1 MSQSIKPPRL
11 LVIGLDGATFDL
23 LEPMAA
29 QGWLPNLSHVLADSA
44 RGVLRSTVP
53 PLTAPA
59 WTSFQTGLRPGS
71 HGVFSFQRRLDA
83 TLEREFVN
91 STAIHGPRLWHW
103 LARHGL
109 TTGVVNLPMTWPP
122 LPMPAGSYVVT
133 GMETPDTSVPFTDPP
148 ELADELRAMNYVCDL
163 RVKLH
168 ERDFRSAAGVTSIAR
183 DLLEVLRL
191 REQAVFKLLAERPTD
206 ALVVVFETPDRL
218 QHWAWRA
225 VEQLLHNNGGLERT
239 PLHESVRAC
248 YEELDRIVGRLLD
261 EAAGAETH
269 VFFVSDHGFGPMRT
283 RFHVDQWLA
292 TQGWLTYAGG
302 KATVRQRLREPLR
315 KLRRFLPRSLLRR
328 GRRAFAVSRIIDW
341 QQTQAY
347 SGRTMEH
354 AIYVNQQG
362 REPEGVVPADEV
374 DALRR
379 AIVEALLQVRD
390 PATGNAVVPQ
400 AWLREDLYQGAYV
413 ADAPDLLFSLAP
425 GYEPT
430 SELSSQGIFSDA
442 LAEGA
447 GIHQPAGIFMAMGP
461 SIVRGETLPDAS
473 IEDVL
478 PTMLYALGLP
488 VSTSLEGQIIVDAF
502 DPAVLAARSVIHD
515 AEPLTLDSTA
525 GAPNYSADEAGQ
537 IAERLAA
544 LGYLS

>member
-23 LEPMAA
+23 LEPMAT

-218 QHWAWRA
+218 QRWACA

-239 PLHESVRAC
+239 PLHEVSRAC
-248 YEELDRIVGRLLD
+248 
-261 EAAGAETH
+261 
-269 VFFVSDHGFGPMRT
+269 
-283 RFHVDQWLA
+283 
-292 TQGWLTYAGG
+292 
-302 KATVRQRLREPLR
+302 
-315 KLRRFLPRSLLRR
+315 
-328 GRRAFAVSRIIDW
+328 
-341 QQTQAY
+341 
-347 SGRTMEH
+347 
-354 AIYVNQQG
+354 
-362 REPEGVVPADEV
+362 
-374 DALRR
+374 
-379 AIVEALLQVRD
+379 
-390 PATGNAVVPQ
+390 
-400 AWLREDLYQGAYV
+400 
-413 ADAPDLLFSLAP
+413 
-425 GYEPT
+425 
-430 SELSSQGIFSDA
+430 
-442 LAEGA
+442 
-447 GIHQPAGIFMAMGP
+447 
-461 SIVRGETLPDAS
+461 
-473 IEDVL
+473 
-478 PTMLYALGLP
+478 
-488 VSTSLEGQIIVDAF
+488 
-502 DPAVLAARSVIHD
+502 
-515 AEPLTLDSTA
+515 
-525 GAPNYSADEAGQ
+525 
-537 IAERLAA
+537 
-544 LGYLS
+544 